1 MPILENPR
9 HEAFAQALAKGKT
22 ADDAYAL
29 AGFSPHRSNAS
40 RLSANDSVRDR
51 VAELVSVGANRAEV
65 TVTRVLKELA
75 RIGMADFRKAFDADG
90 NLLPI
95 QDWGDELAAA
105 VSSVEVVTRGLP
117 GEADDELDAQ
127 PHGGA
132 LARKRSAKV
141 EYVHKIKFW
150 DKNSALEKIAKHLGM
165 FIERIG
171 GPTGEP
177 LDTTVTHKLDPAS
190 AKLIADLIK

>member
-1 MPILENPR
+1 MPVLENPR
-9 HEAFAQALAKGKT
+9 HEAFAQGLAKGKT
-22 ADDAYAL
+22 ADDAYTL
-29 AGFSPHRSNAS
+29 AGYRPHRGNAS
-40 RLSANDSVRDR
+40 TLRANQNISDR
-51 VAELVSVGANRAEV
+51 VAELLSSSANRAEI

-75 RIGMADFRKAFDADG
+75 RIGTADFRKAFDQEG

-95 QDWGDELAAA
+95 KEWDDELAAA
-105 VSSVEVVTRGLP
+105 VSSIEVVTRGLP
-117 GEADDELDAQ
+117 GETNDELDGQ

-132 LARKRSAKV
+132 LARKRGAKV
-141 EYVHKIKFW
+141 EYVHKVKFW

-171 GPTGEP
+171 GPDGAP